1 MKSLVDRAQARI
13 KRIEESLTHQ
23 PIVRLPGSK
32 FFYVLGWTANNK
44 TVSLGPFMS
53 EAEASGELAKLADGE
68 IFQYSTRSLE
78 RATRQMKAELL
89 SRSEVSPDEALR
101 RMLHSKGLAREQEHG
116 RESK

>member
-1 MKSLVDRAQARI
+1 MKSLVDGAQRRI
-13 KRIEESLTHQ
+13 KRIEDSLTHQ

-32 FFYVLGWTANNK
+32 FFYVMGWTANDK
-44 TVSLGPFMS
+44 TVALGPFMG

-68 IFQYSTRSLE
+68 IFQYNTRDLS

-101 RMLHSKGLAREQEHG
+101 RMLHERGLRREEEQKYE
-116 RESK
+116 R